1 MSWTAGAGYGRQAGE
16 EERHMAD
23 EQVDVVVV
31 GAGFAG
37 LTAARSLHEAERS
50 VAVLEARDRVGGRTC
65 TEVHHGTWVDLGGQW
80 IGPGQ
85 DRIAELV
92 AELGFRTY
100 PQPEQGDDVVL
111 DGSGARRVPSFA
123 LAFRDDE
130 LVAYLDL
137 VGDLEAIADKV
148 PVDAPWSAPE
158 AAAWDAV
165 SVRDWVRGHRVPPPV
180 AGLFE
185 VGVQAVFAASTAQLS
200 LLHAAH
206 YVNSAGGWSKLTDT
220 EGGAQQ
226 DRIEGGVQPV
236 AERLAGRLPAG
247 ALRLSSPVVR
257 IGQSNGAVE
266 VEVSGIDGSG
276 SLVRARRAV
285 VALPPTLAGR
295 ITYHPPLPARRDQ
308 LVQHMPQGSVI
319 KFHVLYDTPWWRA
332 EGLSGM
338 VLCPDEP
345 IGVTFD
351 CTPPAGEPGLI
362 TGFFE
367 GPAAVAAGAR
377 TPEARRAAVVD
388 VLARTLGDRAREVL
402 GYVDRDWSAEPFTR
416 GCYGAHLPPGA
427 WTVYG
432 AALRE
437 PVGRIHWAGTETA
450 EHWTGYID
458 GAIESGRR
466 VAAEVMG
473 ALVAEAAG

>member
-1 MSWTAGAGYGRQAGE
+1 
-16 EERHMAD
+16 MAD

-37 LTAARSLHEAERS
+37 LTAARALHDAARS

-65 TEVHHGTWVDLGGQW
+65 TEVHHGTWIDLGGQW

-85 DRIAELV
+85 DRIAGLI
-92 AELGFRTY
+92 AELGFGTY
-100 PQPEQGDDVVL
+100 PQAEQGDDVVS
-111 DGSGARRVPSFA
+111 DGVEVRRVPNFA
-123 LAFRDDE
+123 EAFGEDE
-130 LVAYLDL
+130 LVAYLEL

-148 PVDAPWSAPE
+148 PLDAPWRAPE

-165 SVRDWVRGHRVPPPV
+165 SLGDWVRARRVPPRV
-180 AGLFE
+180 EGLVE
-185 VGVQAVFAASTAQLS
+185 VGVQAVFAASSAQMS

-206 YVNSAGGWSKLTDT
+206 YVHSAGGWSKLTDT

-226 DRIEGGVQPV
+226 DRVEGGVQPV
-236 AERLAGRLPAG
+236 AERLADRLPAD
-247 ALRLSSPVVR
+247 ALRLSSPVGR
-257 IGQSNGAVE
+257 IGHRDGAVD
-266 VEVSGIDGSG
+266 VEVVGVNGSRTM
-276 SLVRARRAV
+276 VRGRRAV
-285 VALPPTLAGR
+285 IALPPTLAGR
-295 ITYHPPLPARRDQ
+295 IAYDPPLPARRDQ

-351 CTPPAGEPGLI
+351 CTPPAGTPGLI
-362 TGFFE
+362 TGFLE
-367 GPAAVAAGAR
+367 GPAAVAAGAQS
-377 TPEARRAAVVD
+377 PEARRDVVVG
-388 VLARTLGDRAREVL
+388 VLARTLGDRARDVL

-427 WTVYG
+427 WSVYG
-432 AALRE
+432 PALRE

-458 GAIESGRR
+458 GAIESGQR
-466 VAAEVMG
+466 VAAEVIE
-473 ALVAEAAG
+473 AFAAEASS